1 MNCWPDCATETH
13 MRYRDLMT
21 AAENI
26 LSDGHMNTE
35 HLAALRQAWEA
46 APMKHYDAEGVRA
59 LLLERLSGRTHAAL
73 AADLGVTQSYLSKVL
88 AGDCNPG
95 EKLLTEIGLR
105 RFTCYIR
112 KEDHDLATD

>member
-1 MNCWPDCATETH
+1 